1 MMITAIIL
9 AGGIGSRVGAERPKQ
24 FVEVFGKPVLAYT
37 IEIFEKHPEV
47 DAIEVVCHKLWKD
60 YLDEMIEKYKYN
72 KVRWIADGGE
82 TFQDSVISGVNNL
95 RDRMKL
101 DDYVLIQ
108 YGAAPFTSEK
118 IVSDVIRVRSEEHTS
133 ELQSRI

>member
-1 MMITAIIL
+1 MITAIIL

-60 YLDEMIEKYKYN
+60 YLDEMIESSKDKYLKSKMN
-72 KVRWIADGGE
+72 KVCATGI
-82 TFQDSVISGVNNL
+82 
-95 RDRMKL
+95 
-101 DDYVLIQ
+101 
-108 YGAAPFTSEK
+108 
-118 IVSDVIRVRSEEHTS
+118 
-133 ELQSRI
+133 